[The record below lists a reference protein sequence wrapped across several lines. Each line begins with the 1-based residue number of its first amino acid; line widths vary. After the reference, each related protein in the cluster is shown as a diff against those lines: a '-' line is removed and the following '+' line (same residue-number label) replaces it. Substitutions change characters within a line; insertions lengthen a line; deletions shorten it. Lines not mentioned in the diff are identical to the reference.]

1 MEGYFKKEK
10 EAGKIVA
17 EPLKN
22 YFGEIIPF
30 TIAEMISSVYPK
42 FDQES
47 FITLALD
54 GYEPLNLMARG
65 RKIAHSLHHFLPDNF
80 EEAIS
85 ILIESLDTRTNK
97 SRNSGPI
104 DSFLFLPHTYFVAF
118 YGLSH
123 FEVSMRAQYVLTQRF
138 TAEFSIRPFLEN
150 HTQATLNRLA
160 EWSSDP
166 NVHVRRLVSEGTR
179 PRLPWASR
187 LKKFQ
192 DDPQPVL
199 DLLEHLKDDP
209 EEYVRRS
216 VANNLNDIGKDNL
229 SILFSTTRRWMKNA
243 SPYRRKLIRHALRSA
258 VKKGDPDALTILG
271 FNLNP
276 QVLIKNISITPK
288 HPEAGQSVKISF
300 TLESTHSHS
309 QQLMVDFRIHYVK
322 ANGRTTPKV
331 FKLKTLELAPYDQ
344 NQLCKTV
351 SLAEMTTRKHYPG
364 EHKIDVL
371 INGNVRPLG
380 SFKLMK

>member
-1 MEGYFKKEK
+1 M
-10 EAGKIVA
+10 A

-22 YFGEIIPF
+22 YFGEIIPC

-47 FITLALD
+47 FITLVME

-65 RKIAHSLHHFLPDNF
+65 RKIAHSLHPFLPDNF
-80 EEAIS
+80 EAAIS
-85 ILIESLDTRTNK
+85 ILVESLDAGTDRP
-97 SRNSGPI
+97 RNTGPI
-104 DSFLFLPHTYFVAF
+104 DSFLFLPHTFFVAF
-118 YGLSH
+118 YGLGH

-138 TAEFSIRPFLEN
+138 TAEFSIRPFLEK
-150 HTQATLNRLA
+150 HTQATLNRLT

-199 DLLEHLKDDP
+199 NLLEHLKDDP

-229 SILFSTTRRWMKNA
+229 SILIRTARRWMKKA
-243 SPYRRKLIRHALRSA
+243 TADRRKLIRHALRSA

-276 QVLIKNISITPK
+276 EVSIKSISIIPR
-288 HPEAGQSVKISF
+288 HPEAGQSVKITF
-300 TLESTHSHS
+300 TLKNTHSHS

-322 ANGRTTPKV
+322 ANGRTSPKV
-331 FKLKTLELAPYDQ
+331 FKLKALELAPYDQ
-344 NQLCKTV
+344 IQLAKTV

-371 INGNVRPLG
+371 INGNVKPLG
-380 SFKLMK
+380 SFKLLK